1 MPRRVEPRVD
11 DRGRLTTTSLDYVA
25 RERIKQWMTATRT
38 TQVSLANSINRKQA
52 SMSRYLGGEYDAD
65 LETLRKI
72 AAVFGRQIS
81 ALFDTPSDPEIA
93 ELVSHYNA
101 LPASG
106 RGLVL
111 DLVRELAGESARRSK
126 QSSDGSA
133 R

>member
-1 MPRRVEPRVD
+1 MRTSKRDEP
-11 DRGRLTTTSLDYVA
+11 TTLQEQA
-25 RERIKQWMTATRT
+25 RARIKSWLSATRT
-38 TQVSLANSINRKQA
+38 TQVSLANRIDKKQA
-52 SMSRYLGGEYDAD
+52 WLSRYLSAEYDAD
-65 LETLRKI
+65 LETLRAI
-72 AAVFGRQIS
+72 ANVFGREIS

>member
-52 SMSRYLGGEYDAD
+52 WMSRYLGGEYDAD